1 LNPEIKEEDFNT
13 TSPLWSTLSR
23 ALSNLWAEDTN
34 KDKEG
39 FYLTDYEL
47 STMKS
52 ENFKEYI
59 DKLGSKDGKTLSNEN
74 TKELLNALK
83 RRREKL
89 AKKMNEQIRTVKQH
103 IFARKVS

>member
-1 LNPEIKEEDFNT
+1 
-13 TSPLWSTLSR
+13 
-23 ALSNLWAEDTN
+23 
-34 KDKEG
+34 
-39 FYLTDYEL
+39 
-47 STMKS
+47 
-52 ENFKEYI
+52 
-59 DKLGSKDGKTLSNEN
+59 LGSKDGKTLSNEN